1 MDIQEK
7 VLKALKE
14 SSVAMKSGEVAGKI
28 GMEKAEVDMAIK
40 ALKKAEKIVSPKNC
54 YYQAK

>member
-7 VLKALKE
+7 VLQALKE

-28 GMEKAEVDMAIK
+28 GVEKADVDKAIK
-40 ALKKAEKIVSPKNC
+40 ALKKEEKIVSPKNC
-54 YYQAK
+54 YYAAK

>member
-14 SSVAMKSGEVAGKI
+14 SSVAMKSGEMAGKI
-28 GMEKAEVDMAIK
+28 GVEKADMDEAIK
-40 ALKKAEKIVSPKNC
+40 ALKKAEKIVSPKAC
-54 YYQAK
+54 YYTAK

>member
-1 MDIQEK
+1 MEIQEK

-14 SSVAMKSGEVAGKI
+14 SNVAMKSGEVAAKVGL
-28 GMEKAEVDMAIK
+28 EKAEVDKAIK

>member
-1 MDIQEK
+1 MEIQEK

-14 SSVAMKSGEVAGKI
+14 SNVAMKSGEVAAKVGL
-28 GMEKAEVDMAIK
+28 EKAEVDKAIK
-40 ALKKAEKIVSPKNC
+40 ALKKEEKLVSPKNC